1 MTATATRTN
10 IELEADHVHE
20 PQLEYAVLGC
30 LLLAPKAF
38 ERVAWLRSDDFFGNT
53 GIVFESM
60 RRLWGVDHW
69 FDVPLIRLD
78 LKNHSQW
85 GNFVDGMLLQQCLE
99 SVGSPALLESY
110 ARELRQK
117 ARVRKLIGLSSRI
130 LNLAHSRTT
139 ADEIASEVRRQ
150 LNDVM
155 QSAQSSAASADV
167 VVIEAL
173 DQINKLAEQ
182 DDRSG
187 VIATGIADFDRLCGG
202 LYPGEMIVLAARP
215 GVGKT
220 SFALQVAMH
229 TALRQRPVYI
239 ASLEMRR
246 AELMVRALAT
256 RSKISGSAI
265 RQGLRDKDK
274 FRDLHEAARRVSEEA
289 ALWIDDR
296 PRMTVDDIRGEC
308 HRLANADGL
317 SLIVVD
323 YLARLQPTNRKAQ
336 RYEQIGE
343 LTRDLKCLACELRV
357 PLLLLAQLNREA
369 DGAVP
374 SMRHLRESGDIEADA
389 DVICLLYPDTETT
402 VKFRIE
408 KNRNGKCAELELQWN
423 ADLTEFWCLSN
434 HDWAEEPQPR
444 QTKHL
449 PPMKA
454 F

>member
-1 MTATATRTN
+1 MNAIATKPEV
-10 IELEADHVHE
+10 ELEAQHVHE

-30 LLLAPKAF
+30 LLMAPKMF
-38 ERVAWLRSDDFFGNT
+38 ERVAWLRSEDFFGNT
-53 GIVFESM
+53 AIVFESM

-69 FDVPLIRLD
+69 FDTPMIRLD
-78 LKNHSQW
+78 LSNHGKW
-85 GNFVDGMLLQQCLE
+85 GNFIDAELLRQCLE

-117 ARVRKLIGLSSRI
+117 ARVRQLLGLSSEIRA
-130 LNLAHSRTT
+130 LAHSRTS
-139 ADEIASEVRRQ
+139 ADEIASEVRRR
-150 LNDVM
+150 LNEVM
-155 QSAQSSAASADV
+155 QSAQSSAAPTSV
-167 VVIEAL
+167 VVVEAL
-173 DQINKLAEQ
+173 DQINKLADQ
-182 DDRSG
+182 DERSG

-220 SFALQVAMH
+220 SFALQVAIY

-256 RSKISGSAI
+256 KSKISGSAI
-265 RQGLRDKDK
+265 RLGLRDRDK
-274 FRDLHEAARRVSEEA
+274 FRDLHEAARRLSEEA
-289 ALWIDDR
+289 TLWIDDR
-296 PRMTVDDIRGEC
+296 PRMTVDDIRSEC

-317 SLIVVD
+317 SLVVVD
-323 YLARLQPTNRKAQ
+323 YLARLQPVNKRAQ

-343 LTRDLKCLACELRV
+343 MTRDLKCLACELRV
-357 PLLLLAQLNREA
+357 PVLLLAQLNREA
-369 DGAVP
+369 EGGAP

-389 DVICLLYPDTETT
+389 DVIGLLYPDTETT
-402 VKFRIE
+402 VKFKIE

-423 ADLTEFWCLSN
+423 PDLTEFWCLSN
-434 HDWAEEPQPR
+434 HPWAEEEQPPKL
-444 QTKHL
+444 KHL
-449 PPMKA
+449 PS